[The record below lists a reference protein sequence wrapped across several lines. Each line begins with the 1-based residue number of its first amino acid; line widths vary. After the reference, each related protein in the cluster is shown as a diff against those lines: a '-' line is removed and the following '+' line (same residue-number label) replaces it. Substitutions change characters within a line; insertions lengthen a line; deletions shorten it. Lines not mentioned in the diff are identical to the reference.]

1 MIDSDAPG
9 YDIIGDVHGCATE
22 LESLLAVLGYE
33 REGGTGPYRHGHRQA
48 IFVGDLIDR
57 GPQQRRVLQTVKAM
71 VDGGSAQMVLGNHEF
86 NALAYATEWP
96 TGSGKYLR
104 PHDDPNDPWAE
115 KNEMQHQAFLDQ
127 VIGTERASYLDWFWT
142 QPLWLDLGGL
152 RVVHACWHDDSID
165 VVRNEVGTNRLTGVE
180 HLVLASTEGD
190 PLYVA
195 VETLLK
201 GPEISLTDH
210 GQAPYMDKD
219 GHPRGHARL
228 RWWNDGAGTLRDLAE
243 MGGNFTTAE
252 GVTYPELP
260 EIGVSASQRSY
271 VYDDEV
277 PVFYGHYWRQGAP
290 TYLHDWT
297 DFTACVDFSAVKGG
311 ALTAYRWSGETRIRP
326 DHYVSVSSSAGNQ
339 NE

>member
-22 LESLLAVLGYE
+22 LESLLAGLGYE
-33 REGGTGPYRHGHRQA
+33 REGGTGPYCHETRQA

-165 VVRNEVGTNRLTGVE
+165 VVRNEVGTTV
-180 HLVLASTEGD
+180 
-190 PLYVA
+190 
-195 VETLLK
+195 
-201 GPEISLTDH
+201 
-210 GQAPYMDKD
+210 
-219 GHPRGHARL
+219 
-228 RWWNDGAGTLRDLAE
+228 
-243 MGGNFTTAE
+243 
-252 GVTYPELP
+252 
-260 EIGVSASQRSY
+260 
-271 VYDDEV
+271 
-277 PVFYGHYWRQGAP
+277 
-290 TYLHDWT
+290 
-297 DFTACVDFSAVKGG
+297 
-311 ALTAYRWSGETRIRP
+311 
-326 DHYVSVSSSAGNQ
+326 
-339 NE
+339 